1 MEATISARTGGA
13 EVMYAQAESAW
24 MLYLQVSEA
33 SRKVKGQDA
42 QLRAAEEAA
51 AVMAGRA
58 WGVYMATKEELM
70 RIRLKKSLKMSLT
83 KSERATWT
91 LYGQNE

>member
-1 MEATISARTGGA
+1 
-13 EVMYAQAESAW
+13 MYAQAES
-24 MLYLQVSEA
+24 
-33 SRKVKGQDA
+33 
-42 QLRAAEEAA
+42 
-51 AVMAGRA
+51 A